1 MEVWITLAIISMELW
16 VFRWVILRMPVFSEE
31 HIAAEEKT
39 AEEMED
45 AEVVTWR
52 TPE

>member
-1 MEVWITLAIISMELW
+1 
-16 VFRWVILRMPVFSEE
+16 MPVFSEE